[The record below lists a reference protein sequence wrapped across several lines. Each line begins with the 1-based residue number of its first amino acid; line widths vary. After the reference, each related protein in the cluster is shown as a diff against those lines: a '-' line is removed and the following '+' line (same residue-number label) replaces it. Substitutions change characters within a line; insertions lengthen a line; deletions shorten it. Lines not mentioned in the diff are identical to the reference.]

1 MRKKFLQKGLTSLN
15 YKDAPLRRKKLD
27 KQFGRRVI
35 TKIKN
40 CVFRQRHIQRVVL
53 LAVALIHRISSG
65 LPNRIPRMSLKKF
78 GFGGLSKN
86 FFSPQNLVALLLL
99 DVGVA
104 ILVWVGNL
112 LWIDVTVWGKDIALI
127 LFGSRAGEAVSL
139 GIGMTVFYHLIIG
152 ATLLFTSI
160 ALIKS
165 RKIRELDFF
174 MGLPKRE
181 KMREALST
189 SRLMIKSRKIG
200 KPSFRGVTKRGKTF
214 VAVALLAFFVVNMFL
229 LNSIIGQTST
239 RTSLQSYGS
248 IRTVGVGIYT
258 NKYCT
263 ESASAVDWGQ
273 ITPGESISRRYYLK
287 NEGNSDVMLSLYT
300 TNWTPEN
307 AENYMTLT
315 WDYAEQSIS
324 ANEVIS
330 VTLTLTV
337 QQSISGIETFNF
349 DIDIIGAG

>member
-1 MRKKFLQKGLTSLN
+1 MNRQL
-15 YKDAPLRRKKLD
+15 
-27 KQFGRRVI
+27 GRRVI
-35 TKIKN
+35 LKVRDFV
-40 CVFRQRHIQRVVL
+40 CRERHIQRVVL
-53 LAVALIHRISSG
+53 LAVALIHRIASG
-65 LPNRIPRMSLKKF
+65 LPNRIPRMNLKKF
-78 GFGGLSKN
+78 GSSGLSKN

-127 LFGSRAGEAVSL
+127 LFGSRTGEAVSL
-139 GIGMTVFYHLIIG
+139 GIGMTVFYHMIIG
-152 ATLLFTSI
+152 ATFLCTSI
-160 ALIKS
+160 TLIKS
-165 RKIRELDFF
+165 RKIRELNFF
-174 MGLPKRE
+174 MGITQRGKIRG
-181 KMREALST
+181 RLSS

-200 KPSFRGVTKRGKTF
+200 RPSFRGVTRRGKMI
-214 VAVALLAFFVVNMFL
+214 VAVALLGFFVVNMFL

-258 NKYCT
+258 NGYCL

-273 ITPGESISRRYYLK
+273 ITPGESISRRFYLR
-287 NEGNSDVMLSLYT
+287 NEGNSDVLLSLYT
-300 TNWTPEN
+300 TNWTPET

-315 WDYAEQSIS
+315 WDYAGQSIS
-324 ANEVIS
+324 PNQVIS
-330 VTLTLTV
+330 VTLTLSV
-337 QQSISGIETFNF
+337 QSSISGIETFNF